1 MNNDCQR
8 ISYEQT
14 GYFSKQVIDYL
25 HGDKWLKQFYAFT
38 PNKDGIVSAIEERSK
53 IKVDRTLLVEVLL
66 NQMQQ
71 VGIEPTALQSQHLAQ
86 LKKEN
91 TFTITTAH
99 QPNLFTGPLYVVYKI
114 FHAIALAAE
123 LSKDLPNYN
132 FVPVYYMGSEDADL
146 DELGNWTIQGH
157 ARIWNT
163 QQTGAVGRMLVDD
176 LLLKEIASM
185 KGQLAVLEHGQQ
197 LIDIFIDSY
206 QKGRTIQDAT
216 LVLMHHLFSIYGLL
230 VLIPDDARLKQTFV
244 PVVLRELQEQFSSS
258 ALQPTIDT
266 LSSRYKVQVTGR
278 PINLF
283 YLHEQVRERIEF
295 NGTTY
300 TAVDTGKTLSASE
313 IAEELKNNP
322 ERFSPNVILRGLYQ
336 ETILPNIVFI
346 GGGAELS
353 YWMELKQVFATA
365 HVFYPMLVLRNSF
378 LCMEEKDVQLQHA
391 IGLSNEMLFTSAH
404 QQELWWVENNT
415 NRNWKVE
422 EFDQEMQNLFSQ
434 LREKIGELDPTL
446 AKHVAALAQ
455 QSANKMHQLSKKVL
469 RSEKRSMS
477 DSLQKLAA
485 LRARLFPGQSLQER
499 KENASYFLAKYGL
512 DWMKQIH
519 SSSLGLEQ
527 EFTIVQL

>member
-8 ISYEQT
+8 ITYAET
-14 GYFSKQVIDYL
+14 GYFTKQVVDYL
-25 HGDKWLKQFYAFT
+25 NGDEWLKQFYAFT
-38 PNKDGIVSAIEERSK
+38 PNKDGILSAIEERSK

-66 NQMQQ
+66 DQMQQ
-71 VGIEPTALQSQHLAQ
+71 AGIQPTELQSQHLEH
-86 LKKEN
+86 LKETN

-99 QPNLFTGPLYVVYKI
+99 QPNLFTGPLYVIYKI
-114 FHAIALAAE
+114 FHAIALASE
-123 LSKDLPNYN
+123 LSKDFPNYN

-157 ARIWNT
+157 SRTWNT
-163 QQTGAVGRMLVDD
+163 KQTGAVGRMLVDD

-197 LIDIFIDSY
+197 LIDIFTDSY
-206 QKGRTIQDAT
+206 QKGRTIQEAT
-216 LVLMHHLFSIYGLL
+216 LVLMHHLFSSYGLL
-230 VLIPDDARLKQTFV
+230 VLIPDDARLKQAFV
-244 PVVLRELQEQFSSS
+244 PVMMRELQEQFSSA
-258 ALQPTIDT
+258 ALQPIINT
-266 LSSRYKVQVTGR
+266 LSTRYKVQVTGR

-283 YLHEQVRERIEF
+283 YLHEQVRERIEL
-295 NGTTY
+295 NGTMY
-300 TAVDTGKTLSASE
+300 TAVDTGKTWSTSE
-313 IAEELKNNP
+313 IIEELKINP

-336 ETILPNIVFI
+336 ETILPNIAFI

-353 YWMELKQVFATA
+353 YWMELKQVFAA
-365 HVFYPMLVLRNSF
+365 ANVFYPMLLLRNSF

-391 IGLSNEMLFTSAH
+391 TGLSNELLFATLP
-404 QQELWWVENNT
+404 QQELWWVEKNT

-422 EFDQEMQNLFSQ
+422 EFDLQMQSMFGQ
-434 LREKIGELDPTL
+434 LQEKIGELDPTL

-455 QSANKMHQLSKKVL
+455 QSANKMNQLTKKLL

-477 DSLQKLAA
+477 DSLQKLTT
-485 LRARLFPGQSLQER
+485 LRSRLFPSQSLQER
-499 KENASYFLAKYGL
+499 KENAAYFLAKYGL

-527 EFTIVQL
+527 EFTIVHL